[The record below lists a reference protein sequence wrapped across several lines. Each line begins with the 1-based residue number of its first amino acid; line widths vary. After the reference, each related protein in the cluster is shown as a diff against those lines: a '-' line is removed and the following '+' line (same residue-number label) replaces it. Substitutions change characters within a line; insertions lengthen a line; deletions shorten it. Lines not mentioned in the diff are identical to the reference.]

1 MGTLVFQATLG
12 GAINLIGPN
21 TASTVNFTLPSADG
35 TSGQALTT
43 NGSGTLAFTTVTS
56 TPGGSTTQVQYN
68 NAGVFAG
75 SANLTFNGTTL
86 TAANTSITTSETLS
100 YGTAN
105 GVTYLN
111 GSKVLTSGSALVFDG
126 TNLGVGVTPSA
137 WGSGSNAVQNT
148 AGSIWRYGTDY
159 IYLGQNYYFNGTNRI
174 YSTTAA
180 ATEYRQGLGS
190 HIFYTAPSGTAGNT
204 ISFTDRLT
212 ITSTGAVI
220 AGLISAS
227 TTGQVGTTL
236 GVGGATP
243 SASGSGIT
251 FPATQSASSDAN
263 TLDDYEEGTWTPVYT
278 PNAGSFTTA
287 TYQSQIG
294 FYQKIGNTVHIQA
307 YLYLN
312 GFSLGTAT
320 GTLFLTGLPFTSVGS
335 SSYQSGT
342 VGYTYNWATNS
353 PTRAIVYQGESR
365 FYLVRDAQGV
375 TDSSPEI
382 TVSNLKNGNPA
393 CILGLAIS
401 YRVA

>member
-1 MGTLVFQATLG
+1 
-12 GAINLIGPN
+12 
-21 TASTVNFTLPSADG
+21 
-35 TSGQALTT
+35 
-43 NGSGTLAFTTVTS
+43 
-56 TPGGSTTQVQYN
+56 
-68 NAGVFAG
+68 VFAG

-148 AGSIWRYGTDY
+148 AGSVWRYGTDY

-220 AGLISAS
+220 DGLISAS
-227 TTGQVGTTL
+227 TTGKVGTTL

-251 FPATQSASSDAN
+251 FPATQSASSNAN
-263 TLDDYEEGTWTPVYT
+263 TLDDYEEGTWTPT
-278 PNAGSFTTA
+278 LTDGTNTTTSVA
-287 TYQSQIG
+287 NYR
-294 FYQKIGNTVHIQA
+294 KIGGLVFVSCQFYNKDISGWGA
-307 YLYLN
+307 SAGL
-312 GFSLGTAT
+312 SI
-320 GTLFLTGLPFTSVGS
+320 TGLPFS
-335 SSYQSGT
+335 SSVNHDIAILVSIPNTSTSTGPFVTLIGNAVSTMGLYKGGGSVNYVALTRSDFSNNSTFSVTISGC
-342 VGYTYNWATNS
+342 YT
-353 PTRAIVYQGESR
+353 
-365 FYLVRDAQGV
+365 
-375 TDSSPEI
+375 SS
-382 TVSNLKNGNPA
+382 
-393 CILGLAIS
+393 
-401 YRVA
+401 